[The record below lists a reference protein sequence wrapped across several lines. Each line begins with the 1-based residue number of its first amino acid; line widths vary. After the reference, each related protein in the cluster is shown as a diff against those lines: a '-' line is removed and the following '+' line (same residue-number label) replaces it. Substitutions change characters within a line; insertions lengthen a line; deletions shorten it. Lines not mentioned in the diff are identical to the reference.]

1 LPQPDPSGIH
11 PIPRPAPA
19 GTSLERLLAMAMDP
33 GSVARTDMDMG
44 DTVVVTTRNSTYAL
58 CTAGNDRF
66 AVSGGWFE
74 QHGGSPQMTQVNGCT
89 WGGTAIRHDLVAA
102 PGLFL
107 EFGNGVR
114 TTRILSVRIVHAGVS
129 SRAH

>member
-1 LPQPDPSGIH
+1 
-11 PIPRPAPA
+11 
-19 GTSLERLLAMAMDP
+19 
-33 GSVARTDMDMG
+33 MG

-58 CTAGNDRF
+58 CTAGRDRF

-74 QHGGSPQMTQVNGCT
+74 RHGGSPQMTQVNGCT
-89 WGGTAIRHDLVAA
+89 WGGSAICHELVAA

-114 TTRILSVRIVHAGVS
+114 TTRIHSVRVIHAGTGDKT
-129 SRAH
+129 H